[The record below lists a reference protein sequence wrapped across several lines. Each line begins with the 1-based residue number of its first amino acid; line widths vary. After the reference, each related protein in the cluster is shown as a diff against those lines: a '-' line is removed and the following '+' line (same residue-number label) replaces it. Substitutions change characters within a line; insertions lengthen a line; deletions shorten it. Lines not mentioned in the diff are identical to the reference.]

1 MREEEKLMENFE
13 KNILLIK
20 GIVKRW
26 LIQKLDGSLI
36 NKDFESEFLSK
47 EEAQDQGWIV
57 DAEVIKFF
65 SDNLEKP

>member
-1 MREEEKLMENFE
+1 VEYFE

-26 LIQKLDGSLI
+26 FIQKLDGSLI
-36 NKDFESEFLSK
+36 NKNLEREFISK
-47 EEAQDQGWIV
+47 KEAQDQGWIV
-57 DAEVIKFF
+57 DAVVIKIF

>member
-1 MREEEKLMENFE
+1 MEYFE

-26 LIQKLDGSLI
+26 FIQKLDGSLI
-36 NKDFESEFLSK
+36 NKNLEREFISK
-47 EEAQDQGWIV
+47 KEAQDQGWIV

>member
-1 MREEEKLMENFE
+1 VEYFE

-26 LIQKLDGSLI
+26 FIQKLDGSLI
-36 NKDFESEFLSK
+36 NKNLEREFISK
-47 EEAQDQGWIV
+47 KEAQDQGWIV